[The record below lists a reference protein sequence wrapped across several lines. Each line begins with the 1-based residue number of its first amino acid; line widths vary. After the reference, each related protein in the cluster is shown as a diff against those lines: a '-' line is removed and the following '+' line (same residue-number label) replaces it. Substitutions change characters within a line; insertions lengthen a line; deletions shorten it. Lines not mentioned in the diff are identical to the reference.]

1 MLIIRRFSFIVLSL
15 TKYLWREYKLVYT
28 IIGIIESL
36 SRSII
41 IFRVVPIIIAMLTP
55 LTILY
60 ISNARIL

>member
-1 MLIIRRFSFIVLSL
+1 MIVG
-15 TKYLWREYKLVYT
+15 
-28 IIGIIESL
+28 IIGTL

-41 IFRVVPIIIAMLTP
+41 IFRVVPITIAILTP